1 MSIFNQLTDRTP
13 FFSVKYEVAH
23 KLGNEDTLPFWIA
36 DMDLPVAEPIV
47 NAIKERASHP
57 YFGYTSI
64 DPKFYTSF
72 ASWHTRRHGTPMDP
86 ELLAP
91 AQNVVHALLHILAL
105 DADEGDGV
113 IVQPPVYFPFF
124 SIIEKLKLNKID
136 NPLVLKNGRYEMD
149 FDDLE
154 DKLKKENARY
164 LIFCS
169 PHNPVGR
176 VWSKEEL
183 TTLVDLCYAHD
194 VHILSDEIHSDLIL
208 KGKHIPLHT
217 LNEKARQ
224 ITTSFYSSGKTF
236 NLASLH
242 SAYIYMRN
250 KEQKQAYLDF
260 EKKWEIPLSQ
270 IFGMVANIAAF
281 SECETWYQDMI
292 AHLKDN
298 VRLVKTFVK
307 EHLSPIKLI
316 DPEATFLLWL
326 DCRELGLD
334 AEELND
340 FFLNEANILL
350 NRGDIFG
357 SEGSGFMRMN
367 IATPRARLEEGLRRV
382 EQALHKRRR

>member
-1 MSIFNQLTDRTP
+1 M
-13 FFSVKYEVAH
+13 AH
-23 KLGNEDTLPFWIA
+23 QAPR
-36 DMDLPVAEPIV
+36 
-47 NAIKERASHP
+47 NANGS
-57 YFGYTSI
+57 
-64 DPKFYTSF
+64 
-72 ASWHTRRHGTPMDP
+72 

-91 AQNVVHALLHILAL
+91 ACRSCTFTFWYSTQMKETVSCTT
-105 DADEGDGV
+105 
-113 IVQPPVYFPFF
+113 PVYFPFF

-149 FDDLE
+149 FGDLE

-164 LIFCS
+164 MIFCS

-176 VWSKEEL
+176 VWTKEEL
-183 TTLVDLCYAHD
+183 TTLVDLCYAHN

-270 IFGMVANIAAF
+270 IFDGHKYAAF
-281 SECETWYQDMI
+281 SECEHGI
-292 AHLKDN
+292 
-298 VRLVKTFVK
+298 R
-307 EHLSPIKLI
+307 I
-316 DPEATFLLWL
+316 
-326 DCRELGLD
+326 
-334 AEELND
+334 
-340 FFLNEANILL
+340 
-350 NRGDIFG
+350 
-357 SEGSGFMRMN
+357 
-367 IATPRARLEEGLRRV
+367 
-382 EQALHKRRR
+382 